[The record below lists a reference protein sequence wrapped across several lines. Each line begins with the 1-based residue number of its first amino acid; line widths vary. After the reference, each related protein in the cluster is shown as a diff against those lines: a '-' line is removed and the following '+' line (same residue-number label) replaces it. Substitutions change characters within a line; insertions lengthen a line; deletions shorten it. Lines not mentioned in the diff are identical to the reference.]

1 MENKEIFRKIDVILL
16 EEQMKSTP
24 TVAVLGASSDNNFI
38 RFNSAPDTKPAYLEK
53 ESSMLDVNVFIEQ
66 ATYYIN
72 TGFKDKHPEN
82 GCNIHLASLAS
93 KLGVQR
99 DERDDFKRRYGIDQ
113 TGTNLRNPL
122 HFRPMQL
129 LKVRNTSTHSNF
141 LQQLEN

>member
-1 MENKEIFRKIDVILL
+1 MENKEILRKIDVILL
-16 EEQMKSTP
+16 EEQKKSTP
-24 TVAVLGASSDNNFI
+24 TVAVLGASSDNDFI

-53 ESSMLDVNVFIEQ
+53 ESSILDVNVFIE
-66 ATYYIN
+66 
-72 TGFKDKHPEN
+72 HPEN

-141 LQQLEN
+141 LQQLENGAL